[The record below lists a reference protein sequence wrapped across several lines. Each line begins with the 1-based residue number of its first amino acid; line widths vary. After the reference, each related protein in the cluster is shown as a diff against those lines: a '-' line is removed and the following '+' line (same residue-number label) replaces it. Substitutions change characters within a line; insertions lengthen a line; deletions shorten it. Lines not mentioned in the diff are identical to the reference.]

1 MMKHLF
7 LTVFAVLVS
16 LVATAQSSAA
26 SDQAEVPVVEHASQA
41 EASAGSTTST
51 DLLIQKLE
59 TIAANPVGRVVFV
72 GCAFALMLLTP
83 IFMVTL
89 LLFMLLFIFKYDGVK
104 SWFDRR
110 AGAQI
115 TPQDRFDKLLWRFVP
130 FYATIVIGAVLL
142 SEVGG
147 TVVAVLAVAM
157 PILCWR
163 FMVGQRAALWG
174 SRRIARWEM
183 IYIVYAGFAI
193 FLGAILLWWALI
205 YYLLFK
211 LVKTFVTAPS
221 RYTCG
226 ECSFYEGHRDGSQ
239 NGYCRCHHKFVVAD
253 HSKCSDFS

>member
-1 MMKHLF
+1 MILKRFF
-7 LTVFAVLVS
+7 LTLIFVGLALS
-16 LVATAQSSAA
+16 LSAQMPAA
-26 SDQAEVPVVEHASQA
+26 SDGATDPIHHAGHETVATTESAVALIATIEQWI
-41 EASAGSTTST
+41 EAYPIVRVLLLAIL
-51 DLLIQKLE
+51 LLIS
-59 TIAANPVGRVVFV
+59 
-72 GCAFALMLLTP
+72 LMVCSLG
-83 IFMVTL
+83 IFL
-89 LLFMLLFIFKYDGVK
+89 LLFLFNFQGV
-104 SWFDRR
+104 SRWFNRK
-110 AGAQI
+110 AGVCI
-115 TPQDRFDKLLWRFVP
+115 IPQSRFDKLLWRFVP
-130 FYATIVIGAVLL
+130 FYATIVIGAVLI

-147 TVVAVLAVAM
+147 AAVGVLAVAM
-157 PILCWR
+157 PIICWR
-163 FMVGQRAALWG
+163 YMVGQRAAFWG